1 YRLNVLVELIENWL
15 KMNDEN
21 KFLMSITDEELENY
35 VNSINQS
42 GIALTEKSLIG
53 TWELSS
59 TDENLSEWEFRKD
72 HTYSSVTISSY
83 AVNLPF
89 ANGKIKASITEEGTW
104 LLDGD
109 SLIRMSG
116 LDALFVK
123 MDTSNLLVMP
133 GKQDMC
139 DDWVNEYKEQLK
151 QYYQDNIK
159 NNLRTARHARLD
171 ASHDKMELK
180 GISITPQGD
189 EIQVTYYLKRKK

>member
-1 YRLNVLVELIENWL
+1 
-15 KMNDEN
+15 
-21 KFLMSITDEELENY
+21 
-35 VNSINQS
+35 
-42 GIALTEKSLIG
+42 
-53 TWELSS
+53 
-59 TDENLSEWEFRKD
+59 
-72 HTYSSVTISSY
+72 
-83 AVNLPF
+83 
-89 ANGKIKASITEEGTW
+89 
-104 LLDGD
+104 
-109 SLIRMSG
+109 MSG

>member
-1 YRLNVLVELIENWL
+1 
-15 KMNDEN
+15 MNDEN

-35 VNSINQS
+35 VKSINQS

-89 ANGKIKASITEEGTW
+89 ANGKIKANITEKGTW

-109 SLIRMSG
+109 SLIRMSD
-116 LDALFVK
+116 LDALFVE

-139 DDWVNEYKEQLK
+139 DDWVKEYKEQLK

-159 NNLRTARHARLD
+159 YNLRTARHARLD

-180 GISITPQGD
+180 GTSISPQGD